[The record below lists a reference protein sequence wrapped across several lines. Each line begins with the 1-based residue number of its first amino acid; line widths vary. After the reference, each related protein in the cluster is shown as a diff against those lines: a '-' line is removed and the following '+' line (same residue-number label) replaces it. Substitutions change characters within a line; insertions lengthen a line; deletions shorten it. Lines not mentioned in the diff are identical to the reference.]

1 MAENSKE
8 PEKAQGPGEF
18 VSVKQEKAGLE
29 SVVRAAKQAQKDGHP
44 PVHLWN
50 PPHCGDIGLR
60 IGRDGTWYYQNSPI
74 GRIAL
79 VKLFSTVLRKD
90 PDEYVLVTPVEK
102 ISVEVEDAPFV
113 AVEMRHT
120 HDDGKASLSFRTN
133 VDEWITAG
141 SDHRLRFEETKDD
154 AIKPYLHVRHDLWAL
169 VNRPVFYELVSHGI
183 TRQNEGRKMFGVMSA
198 DEFFAMARADEL
210 DLG

>member
-1 MAENSKE
+1 MAEKGRE
-8 PEKAQGPGEF
+8 TEKAQKNDAFDNSATERRGLD
-18 VSVKQEKAGLE
+18 SVI
-29 SVVRAAKQAQKDGHP
+29 RAARQAGKDTHP

-74 GRIAL
+74 GRPAL

-113 AVEMRHT
+113 AVEIRQDT
-120 HDDGKASLSFRTN
+120 QNGEDCLSFRTN

-141 SDHRLRFEETKDD
+141 PEHPMRFDETSDG
-154 AIKPYLHVRHDLWAL
+154 AVKPYLLIRSDLWAL

-183 TRQNEGRKMFGVMSA
+183 TRPVKGKDMFGVSSMGI
-198 DEFFAMARADEL
+198 FFAMAPADGLEL
-210 DLG
+210 